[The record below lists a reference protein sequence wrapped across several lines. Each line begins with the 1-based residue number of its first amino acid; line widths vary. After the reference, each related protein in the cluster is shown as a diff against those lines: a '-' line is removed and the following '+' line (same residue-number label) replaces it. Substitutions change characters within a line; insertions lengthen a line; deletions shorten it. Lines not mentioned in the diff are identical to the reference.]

1 MDNSSSTY
9 HRKCG
14 HMFFGTQ
21 CSSTFLVDVEFG
33 PIYSRHDPV
42 PLLILYESFM
52 RSGFLF
58 LLTSRVTNKRKRMK
72 DDGDGPY
79 NLRGTDTNRSRTEAI
94 EQMLLKPRLSTVSNV
109 DWTIVRVGAFK
120 ATASTARH
128 YQSQSQ
134 INSSPAAVAGRRYQ
148 QQQHRTSLHAARM
161 MIMMIMT
168 LYKELHI
175 VSAWQRPRWGIR
187 RVS

>member
-1 MDNSSSTY
+1 MVMVHT
-9 HRKCG
+9 
-14 HMFFGTQ
+14 
-21 CSSTFLVDVEFG
+21 
-33 PIYSRHDPV
+33 IYGV
-42 PLLILYESFM
+42 
-52 RSGFLF
+52 
-58 LLTSRVTNKRKRMK
+58 
-72 DDGDGPY
+72 
-79 NLRGTDTNRSRTEAI
+79 TDTNCSRTEAI

-175 VSAWQRPRWGIR
+175 VSAWQRSRWGDQEGQLTPIFYS
-187 RVS
+187 VGQLWLFEPPLLSDEHCPSVAGLM